1 MLLVDFVLLSIIVG
15 LLRKGS
21 LKKIGEIP
29 IRKLELIFLSL
40 IIRYL
45 PLFLKGSLK
54 EYVVQYIL
62 VVSFISYGL
71 LLYSLLSNWHLKP
84 LRIVTLG
91 VLLNFLAIIANGGK
105 MPVSLLAVDFAGLG
119 DFKQDLFNPL
129 YPYHVA
135 MMPKTRFK
143 IFGDIFPLPK
153 PYPNPKVFSL
163 GDVLMGIGVFSLIQE
178 AMLKKKSASDKI
190 SRRKLKRNL

>member
-1 MLLVDFVLLSIIVG
+1 MLLVDFVLLSIIIG
-15 LLRKGS
+15 LLRRGS
-21 LKKIGEIP
+21 LKKLGEIP
-29 IRKLELIFLSL
+29 IKKLEIIFLSFV
-40 IIRYL
+40 IRYF
-45 PLFLKGSLK
+45 PLFLKGPLK
-54 EYVVQYIL
+54 GYVADYIL
-62 VVSFISYGL
+62 AISFISYGL

-105 MPVSLLAVDFAGLG
+105 MPVSLWAVDVAGLG
-119 DFKQDLFNPL
+119 DFKQDLFSPL
-129 YPYHVA
+129 YPYHTA
-135 MMPKTRFK
+135 MTPETRFK

-190 SRRKLKRNL
+190 SKRKLKRNL